1 MPVVEFLQFT
11 LSGIVFGMVYAA
23 IALSLVLIWRG
34 TRLLNFAQGGMA
46 MFTTYVAI
54 EVIYKTQSYWAGFVI
69 ALAAGLVL
77 GAACE
82 LTVVRPTLNKPPLNA
97 VIVTIGLLTILE
109 GLAGILYGG
118 QYRSFPPAFSITGL
132 RVGTTPLGVSRFDVF
147 VAAAVLVTT
156 LVLALVFR
164 FTSAGLRM
172 RAAAFNAT
180 IARLSGIRVA
190 RVLTVGWALAGLLG
204 ALAGV
209 LVSPST
215 FLYPNSMDTI
225 FVYGFTAAVL
235 GGLDSPVGAV
245 VGGLVLGVAL
255 SYAGGYV
262 GGSVGADLTSLV
274 ALAMLVAVLMIR
286 PDGLFAGA
294 RMRRV

>member
-1 MPVVEFLQFT
+1 VVEFLQFT
-11 LSGIVFGMVYAA
+11 LSGIVFGMIYAA

-46 MFTTYVAI
+46 MFTTFIAI
-54 EVIYKTQSYWAGFVI
+54 EVINKTHSYWAGFVA
-69 ALAAGLVL
+69 ALVAGLVL
-77 GAACE
+77 GAIAE
-82 LTVVRPTLNKPPLNA
+82 LTVVRPTTGKPELNA
-97 VIVTIGLLTILE
+97 VIVTIGLLIFIE
-109 GLAGILYGG
+109 GLAGILFGA
-118 QYRSFPPAFSITGL
+118 QYRSFPAAFSITGIK
-132 RVGTTPLGVSRFDVF
+132 VGGTPIGVSGFDVF
-147 VAAAVLVTT
+147 VVAAVLVTT
-156 LVLALVFR
+156 LVLAVVFR
-164 FTSAGLRM
+164 YTSAGLRM

-180 IARLSGIRVA
+180 VARLSGIRVA

-215 FLYPNSMDTI
+215 FLYPNSMDAI
-225 FVYGFTAAVL
+225 FVYGFTAAVI

-245 VGGLVLGVAL
+245 VGAVLLGVGL
-255 SYAGGYV
+255 SYV
-262 GGSVGADLTSLV
+262 GGYLGSNVTVLF
-274 ALAMLVAVLMIR
+274 ALGILVAVLMVR

>member
-11 LSGIVFGMVYAA
+11 LSGIVFGMIYAA

-54 EVIYKTQSYWAGFVI
+54 EVIYKTHSYWAGFVV
-69 ALAAGLVL
+69 ALAAGLIL
-77 GAACE
+77 GAASE
-82 LTVVRPTLNKPPLNA
+82 LTVIRPTLGKPELNS
-97 VIVTIGLLTILE
+97 VIVTIGLLILLE
-109 GLAGILYGG
+109 GLAGILFGDV
-118 QYRSFPPAFSITGL
+118 YRSFPPAFSITGL
-132 RVGTTPLGVSRFDVF
+132 RVNGTPLGVSWSDVF
-147 VAAAVLVTT
+147 VAVAVLVTA
-156 LVLALVFR
+156 LVLAVTFR
-164 FTSAGLRM
+164 YTTAGLRM

-215 FLYPNSMDTI
+215 FLYPNSMDAI
-225 FVYGFTAAVL
+225 FVLGFTAAVI

-245 VGGLVLGVAL
+245 VGGLLLGVAL
-255 SYAGGYV
+255 SYVGGYL
-262 GGSVGADLTSLV
+262 GSNVTSLF
-274 ALAMLVAVLMIR
+274 ALGILVAVLMIR
-286 PDGLFAGA
+286 PGGLFAGA